1 MDLNRL
7 ADALS
12 NVKVEEVKQLV
23 VELQKIY
30 GVEVII
36 EDTIETEGSQDG

>member
-7 ADALS
+7 VDALS

-23 VELQKIY
+23 IELQKAY
-30 GVEVII
+30 GVEVLI
-36 EDTIETEGSQDG
+36 EDTSETEGS